1 MFLKIFKK
9 IYYYFLAIL
18 NILYFFF
25 ELILIVFDLKDKER
39 ESKIFFYLKEDLD
52 TQYQSLII

>member
-39 ESKIFFYLKEDLD
+39 ESKIFF
-52 TQYQSLII
+52 I